1 MLLGRVAPTCEAS
14 LAILL
19 PHLPIDGLIFVET
32 MFRAFMVAEPPKYPG
47 RAAPHRHPPPRHP

>member
-19 PHLPIDGLIFVET
+19 PHLPIDGFFVES
-32 MFRAFMVAEPPKYPG
+32 MFRSRPKDG
-47 RAAPHRHPPPRHP
+47 TELSVSRIA